1 MPKLVITSC
10 RAISARLSM
19 LPRYENIAI
28 FALDSGSWFKFT
40 PLVGRILSD
49 LAINGRTPY
58 DISPF
63 SALRAGIVS

>member
-1 MPKLVITSC
+1 
-10 RAISARLSM
+10 M